1 MRCHRSSTSSQQV
14 ITLLRGLQ
22 IHLTYLFLPSLPL
35 SSYGTSL
42 PRLAPNLHLHAG
54 IALITKQGAGSITCT
69 GANAI
74 TQPAP
79 LSRALLCFTHQ
90 PLRLQRCLTLDKLL
104 LVPARTW
111 PGDSLKLPRKMPLP
125 RRVSQYRISSICRL
139 TRLNR
144 KRN

>member
-1 MRCHRSSTSSQQV
+1 M
-14 ITLLRGLQ
+14 ITFLHGLQ
-22 IHLTYLFLPSLPL
+22 IHLTYLFLSSSPL
-35 SSYGTSL
+35 SSYVTSL
-42 PRLAPNLHLHAG
+42 PRMAPNLDLHAG

-79 LSRALLCFTHQ
+79 LFHALLCFTHR
-90 PLRLQRCLTLDKLL
+90 PLRLQCCPTLDKLL

-111 PGDSLKLPRKMPLP
+111 PGDSLKLPRKRPLP
-125 RRVSQYRISSICRL
+125 RRLSQYRISSICRL
-139 TRLNR
+139 TRLKR